1 MSNLK
6 PCPFCNGEAR
16 ISTEWD
22 TDGFGNFH
30 SVKCGKCGAESKQHF
45 ASSGNDCPQ
54 HYAEVREDWNQ
65 RASGWISVEDK
76 LPEKEGK
83 YLCAFSD
90 GTIETY
96 DFEKLDDGRYGITDV
111 GMGFEATN
119 KWHVTHWMP
128 LPNNPE

>member
-65 RASGWISVEDK
+65 RASGWTSVKETPINGHSNWK
-76 LPEKEGK
+76 CGEKSLGWNG
-83 YLCAFSD
+83 YAFEIEWD
-90 GTIETY
+90 G
-96 DFEKLDDGRYGITDV
+96 DFWCSLGGDEP
-111 GMGFEATN
+111 
-119 KWHVTHWMP
+119 THWML

>member
-30 SVKCGKCGAESKQHF
+30 SVKCGKCGAESKPHF

-65 RASGWISVEDK
+65 RHIPEELINAIEQEVVNSVSIMLKPHLAGVFEVIRLK
-76 LPEKEGK
+76 MQEEGK
-83 YLCAFSD
+83 RNEES
-90 GTIETY
+90 
-96 DFEKLDDGRYGITDV
+96 
-111 GMGFEATN
+111 N
-119 KWHVTHWMP
+119 
-128 LPNNPE
+128 